1 MATTKYFVLPSS
13 PGANFTDFDLS
24 YGTVRLNGEQIS
36 FVGSSAV
43 DAVFVR
49 PGVSVDFTLSGSGA
63 DKIYLGGNFASYTA
77 SITGSVMTL
86 QRGSGVTLESVS
98 FIKSTSAASS
108 DSVIFADG
116 TLNSLDLYN
125 NLKTAVALPALSI
138 AETSLAPLEQK
149 DIDESGMYWV
159 DIFSKRSPERA
170 EILRGATFRTAD
182 EIFEREKTVDLGG
195 VRVRMLYVGPAHTL
209 GDTAF
214 YIEEDRV
221 LFPGDLAMK
230 EIFPAFAMPQS
241 SMRAWLTSLEMLER
255 LKPAHVIGSHGDLAD
270 GSILSANHELL
281 STLQTRTLELKRE
294 GKTAEATG
302 KLLVEEFKT
311 KYPAWDQPVRVISA
325 VDAIYKETP

>member
-1 MATTKYFVLPSS
+1 MKQMLKLAVFTLLVMLVTTATAQVFNTTRSPKGDKEWPVVKEGVTVKVSPHVYAIPSES
-13 PGANFTDFDLS
+13 VPGVPNV
-24 YGTVRLNGEQIS
+24 GII
-36 FVGSSAV
+36 VGSKATMII
-43 DAVFVR
+43 D
-49 PGVSVDFTLSGSGA
+49 PGMGRLSG
-63 DKIYLGGNFASYTA
+63 
-77 SITGSVMTL
+77 
-86 QRGSGVTLESVS
+86 E
-98 FIKSTSAASS
+98 
-108 DSVIFADG
+108 
-116 TLNSLDLYN
+116 
-125 NLKTAVALPALSI
+125 AVAREMAKVSKNTEVYVVTTHLHP
-138 AETSLAPLEQK
+138 EHTTGELAFPQAKIIRAAAEQK

-159 DIFSKRSPERA
+159 NIFSKRSPERA
-170 EILRGATFRTAD
+170 EILKDATVRTAD

-281 STLQTRTLELKRE
+281 STLQTRTLALKRE

-302 KLLVEEFKT
+302 KLLVDEFKT
-311 KYPAWDQPVRVISA
+311 KYPASDQPVRVISA